1 MISKVINL
9 RPQIKNWSRLLTT
22 FRGAQFSATAPPADN
37 AGQNIENLAP
47 LDKQAKDEKF
57 EDMTI
62 KFEREWKKVYD
73 ERNTQY
79 RIFLLAII

>member
-22 FRGAQFSATAPPADN
+22 FRGAQFSAAAPPADN
-37 AGQNIENLAP
+37 TGQNIENLAP
-47 LDKQAKDEKF
+47 LDNQAKDEKF

-79 RIFLLAII
+79 KILLISII